1 MTTQEFNNKYKDYLV
16 PKYYGLTIQDD
27 SVIAFLDNIF
37 IDLTKLP
44 SFKYYQIKMKFGQCR
59 FYSEGITR
67 TLEYLIEQEI
77 NKLTTKK

>member
-16 PKYYGLTIQDD
+16 PKYYGLNIQDA
-27 SVIAFLDNIF
+27 SVIMFLNDIF
-37 IDLTKLP
+37 TDLIRIP
-44 SFKYYQIKMKFGQCR
+44 GFKYYQIKMKFGQCR